1 MEPPEELECSSEVAP
16 VRLSENLEVE
26 QKPAVEPRGP
36 ERVIPERVVLPV
48 APPPQEKDG
57 GEPLVFL
64 EVLNQEMKSESF
76 PHNFTVCFSTMF
88 DFTNTLQLVQSIEM
102 LRLLGVTRVVV
113 YKTNCS
119 SKTQVLLDYYQN
131 TGLVEVIPWHLSSL
145 MNVSRGWQPQ
155 YSPGQMHY
163 YGQIPA
169 LTDCVYR
176 YMYRS
181 KYLALHDMDELIL
194 PQTVDS
200 WGELLPLLEQQLGS
214 DFGYLFENSVFP
226 VTASLPPPPSS
237 LSPNLPHGCCPAW
250 KDVPGVNI
258 LAHLYHEPVN
268 QWTHSNFKMIINPRA
283 VFRPTVHGL
292 LSSQKGHVWVS
303 GDIARM
309 YHTRAPMET
318 KLTPDQL
325 IYDSRLLGYSDRLI
339 LAVNTV
345 LEETGLVQEEDT
357 QQLEGDCT

>member
-16 VRLSENLEVE
+16 VRLSENLGVE

-194 PQTVDS
+194 PQTVD
-200 WGELLPLLEQQLGS
+200 
-214 DFGYLFENSVFP
+214 
-226 VTASLPPPPSS
+226 
-237 LSPNLPHGCCPAW
+237 
-250 KDVPGVNI
+250 
-258 LAHLYHEPVN
+258 
-268 QWTHSNFKMIINPRA
+268 R
-283 VFRPTVHGL
+283 
-292 LSSQKGHVWVS
+292 
-303 GDIARM
+303 
-309 YHTRAPMET
+309 
-318 KLTPDQL
+318 
-325 IYDSRLLGYSDRLI
+325 
-339 LAVNTV
+339 
-345 LEETGLVQEEDT
+345 
-357 QQLEGDCT
+357 